1 MITDDQLQLITAAID
16 GELSAADAR
25 RVRRLLRASPE
36 AREVH
41 NRLKADSARL
51 KTLPVVAPPTD
62 LAARVVERIAA
73 FTPPPVHVPRN
84 EPASAPFATKPGR
97 IPRWVPAAL
106 AASVLIAITT
116 GSFLFFTRDN
126 SHTDSARDNHRD
138 PGRSP
143 VVSPDELAKF
153 LPRESEHPSAPLPHE
168 HQDHASIVRNDA
180 PPSSPLVGEH
190 AIVAPP
196 PRYLQPDALTF
207 PPRIAPKFDLLQVRI
222 PFLRSVSEFDR
233 AENRQ
238 ELAEELARDPA
249 FRIDLFTRDA
259 IRGVQLLQNA
269 AKVAGV
275 KLLIDATTLDR
286 LNKRQAAA
294 VMLYT
299 DSLTADEI
307 SQMIGKLAAVD
318 AKISPRVFGQ
328 LHVVPVS
335 RGDEKYLAE
344 TLGHDPGLFKRTD
357 LEKRPPSPVSGKPIS
372 DGTANHIVD
381 RVTGGGG
388 VKAGEKVAIVMTW
401 TPSLMRTIPSA
412 SPELKQ
418 FFKTRGDRKPGVV
431 PVVLVIRPG
440 NG

>member
-1 MITDDQLQLITAAID
+1 MTMITDDQLQLITAAID

-25 RVRRLLRASPE
+25 RVRRLLRDSPE

-41 NRLKADSARL
+41 DRLKADSTRL

-62 LAARVVERIAA
+62 LAARVLERIAA
-73 FTPPPVHVPRN
+73 FTPLPVHVPRN

-138 PGRSP
+138 PGGSP
-143 VVSPDELAKF
+143 VVTPDELAKL
-153 LPRESEHPSAPLPHE
+153 LPRDSEYPSAPLPRE
-168 HQDHASIVRNDA
+168 HHDTPSIVRNDA
-180 PPSSPLVGEH
+180 PPSSPRVEGKG
-190 AIVAPP
+190 IVVAPP

-222 PFLRSVSEFDR
+222 PFLRYVSEFDR

-286 LNKRQAAA
+286 LNKRQTAA

-307 SQMIGKLAAVD
+307 SQMLGKLAA
-318 AKISPRVFGQ
+318 
-328 LHVVPVS
+328 
-335 RGDEKYLAE
+335 
-344 TLGHDPGLFKRTD
+344 
-357 LEKRPPSPVSGKPIS
+357 
-372 DGTANHIVD
+372 
-381 RVTGGGG
+381 
-388 VKAGEKVAIVMTW
+388 
-401 TPSLMRTIPSA
+401 
-412 SPELKQ
+412 
-418 FFKTRGDRKPGVV
+418 
-431 PVVLVIRPG
+431 
-440 NG
+440 